1 MVAAVSE
8 ASIKSLFQNSWM
20 FDILKLTLIQK
31 ASESR
36 DLMLIEKAF
45 QSLEKYFLLIV
56 QQPWKKEF
64 REIKMY
70 GGFYRSKIK
79 ALIHDCEHIFE
90 RAGYMVLP
98 DKCTMMYRGQMD
110 QTFLLILA
118 FDCRLS
124 QIQCKA
130 MAEHYGKMISSSVS
144 LGDYIS
150 IIFSDEYT
158 EDMFTSRPSQ
168 KYVKAENTAVFSNVT
183 APPAVPKREPIIS
196 AAVQRENVKPG
207 QELYAGDYNKQLM
220 ELAMN
225 ARFALPPR
233 TLYLPSDTTSQVFS
247 KPQLFSG
254 PISDHLSYIASDTNE
269 IIPEL
274 PEGTCE
280 DHMRESIRAVKQQA
294 FPRPQVSDE
303 WRLVSRNIPAMNMTH
318 FSTTNPYSGEM
329 IKNSKPD
336 HSRDEGIDMS
346 TSKSFSINSKYSS
359 YGNQQIMPNKHTV
372 LQQASYDPGNPESIY
387 SQSSALMQNLNQQ
400 IYLPPNIVPD
410 GTNPALHRKMSLS
423 RQNAL
428 PPHLPPPRALKPTQN
443 TVEDSLYSQQYLP
456 GLASFMSQYPAA
468 VQAQISGQARMA
480 HPTLSAPAYLSP
492 LRTPETEHVLHRE
505 RPLVYK
511 SSSLRVGGKDPPLSE
526 QIATTRLA
534 RSMDM
539 TFWECPS
546 CNKMNSS
553 PNVVCS
559 ACSQVYP
566 GANVTLSDYNKTQA
580 MF

>member
-1 MVAAVSE
+1 
-8 ASIKSLFQNSWM
+8 
-20 FDILKLTLIQK
+20 
-31 ASESR
+31 
-36 DLMLIEKAF
+36 
-45 QSLEKYFLLIV
+45 
-56 QQPWKKEF
+56 
-64 REIKMY
+64 MY

-90 RAGYMVLP
+90 RAGYMVFP

-130 MAEHYGKMISSSVS
+130 IADHYGKMISSSVS
-144 LGDYIS
+144 LRDYIS

-168 KYVKAENTAVFSNVT
+168 KYVKAENTAVFSNVI

-196 AAVQRENVKPG
+196 APALRANGKPD
-207 QELYAGDYNKQLM
+207 QELYASDYDKQM
-220 ELAMN
+220 IELTMN

-233 TLYLPSDTTSQVFS
+233 TLYLPSDTAPQVFS
-247 KPQLFSG
+247 KPQLISG

-280 DHMRESIRAVKQQA
+280 DHMRESIRAVKQQV
-294 FPRPQVSDE
+294 FPRTQVADD
-303 WRLVSRNIPAMNMTH
+303 WRLLSRNIPAVNMTH
-318 FSTTNPYSGEM
+318 FPTTNPYSGDM
-329 IKNSKPD
+329 IQNSKPD

-346 TSKSFSINSKYSS
+346 INSKFSS
-359 YGNQQIMPNKHTV
+359 YGNQQIMPNKHTG

-400 IYLPPNIVPD
+400 IYLPPNIVSD

-428 PPHLPPPRALKPTQN
+428 PPPRALKLTQN
-443 TVEDSLYSQQYLP
+443 TEGDSLFNQQYLP
-456 GLASFMSQYPAA
+456 GLPNFMPQYPAA

-480 HPTLSAPAYLSP
+480 HHTLSAPVYLSP

-505 RPLVYK
+505 KPSVYK

-526 QIATTRLA
+526 QIATSRLA

-546 CNKMNSS
+546 CSKMNSS

-566 GANVTLSDYNKTQA
+566 GADITLSDYNKTQA